1 MALACISR
9 RRSRRWRWGGGEPRK
24 QFNSCRDT
32 KACSILLNGPY
43 ALRVGFLPT
52 TIFALISIM
61 ESAKSDS
68 EREGEGENGQ
78 REQAKSWWL
87 TGHNCSCTR
96 PRHAHGHTIRRLL
109 HSPSG
114 INHNYL
120 ADSLVTLSSSVSL
133 FSLSLLLSRS
143 APLLVCIC
151 PIRFRVLFWAHST
164 EDVY

>member
-1 MALACISR
+1 MR
-9 RRSRRWRWGGGEPRK
+9 GGEPRK

-32 KACSILLNGPY
+32 KAGSILLNGPY

-68 EREGEGENGQ
+68 EGEREGEGENGQ

-133 FSLSLLLSRS
+133 SLLSF
-143 APLLVCIC
+143 PLAVSLC
-151 PIRFRVLFWAHST
+151 PSFGLHLPNSFSGFVLGAL
-164 EDVY
+164 D

>member
-1 MALACISR
+1 M
-9 RRSRRWRWGGGEPRK
+9 GGHRK

-32 KACSILLNGPY
+32 KACSILLNGLY

-68 EREGEGENGQ
+68 ERERKREKRQ
-78 REQAKSWWL
+78 SEQARSWWL

-96 PRHAHGHTIRRLL
+96 PRHAHSHTIRRLL

-120 ADSLVTLSSSVSL
+120 ADSLVTLSSYGSL
-133 FSLSLLLSRS
+133 CLLLFLSCCL
-143 APLLVCIC
+143 ALP
-151 PIRFRVLFWAHST
+151 LFWSASAQFVFGFCSGRTRLKTFIKRH
-164 EDVY
+164 YLGI

>member
-1 MALACISR
+1 MEYE
-9 RRSRRWRWGGGEPRK
+9 GELRK

-68 EREGEGENGQ
+68 AREWVGENGQ

-120 ADSLVTLSSSVSL
+120 ADSLVTLCSSVSL
-133 FSLSLLLSRS
+133 SLFLSFSSLMLSRS
-143 APLLVCIC
+143 GSLLVCIC

>member
-1 MALACISR
+1 MR
-9 RRSRRWRWGGGEPRK
+9 MVGRGGHRK

-32 KACSILLNGPY
+32 KACSILLNGLY

-68 EREGEGENGQ
+68 ERERKSEKRQ
-78 REQAKSWWL
+78 SEQARSWWL

-96 PRHAHGHTIRRLL
+96 PRHAHSHTIRRLL

-120 ADSLVTLSSSVSL
+120 ADSLVTLSSYG
-133 FSLSLLLSRS
+133 SLSLALSLMLSRS
-143 APLLVCIC
+143 ASLLVCIC

>member
-1 MALACISR
+1 MS
-9 RRSRRWRWGGGEPRK
+9 GGGGPRK

-68 EREGEGENGQ
+68 EGEGEGEGENGQ

-120 ADSLVTLSSSVSL
+120 ADSLVTLYSSVSL
-133 FSLSLLLSRS
+133 FLSCCLAL
-143 APLLVCIC
+143 P
-151 PIRFRVLFWAHST
+151 LFWSASAQFVFGFCSGRTRLKTFIKRH
-164 EDVY
+164 YLGI